1 MKKKVFELVLRLL
14 IASVTD
20 ENGHEVARVCANNL
34 TEREL
39 RTLAGTFKEAE
50 IRRKEMM
57 A

>member
-1 MKKKVFELVLRLL
+1 MKKKVFELILRML

-20 ENGHEVARVCANNL
+20 ENGHDVAKVCANNA

-39 RTLAGTFKEAE
+39 RILAGTFKEAE
-50 IRRKEMM
+50 IRRREMM

>member
-34 TEREL
+34 T
-39 RTLAGTFKEAE
+39 LAGTFKEAE
-50 IRRKEMM
+50 IRRREMM